1 LKTSIKKVKKE
12 KPILF
17 LLLINSKIYIAFV
30 PFVVK
35 KNIINLKTET
45 ENFVSQKIK

>member
-1 LKTSIKKVKKE
+1 LKTSITKVKKE
-12 KPILF
+12 KLILF
-17 LLLINSKIYIAFV
+17 LLLINSKIYIALV